1 MKKYFLFLSLTIV
14 WSTCAAAQLTK
25 IDIADNFTLD
35 RVYLGLN
42 TWTGIK
48 IDELSNSNFVS
59 LQTGIMIS
67 HKLRPTLRLRS
78 FGAIRFENNAEI
90 SGFSAYEIIFTPHK
104 KLAIHLG
111 AMTTPTTELR
121 PNPTT
126 WQSQAETNAQSK
138 IIGGRTGIKLRYN
151 LDSKS
156 AISYGVFNHSGVL
169 AHHVKF
175 KYDKV
180 SIAGYIES
188 NFFFAAAE
196 YQSKKINT
204 TITYLYN
211 KELSASLFY
220 NFSNQYSFL
229 LDSEYNFLSKKM
241 IKTNIGLRKYY
252 ASKKLPIRGFFV
264 LSYDPVFDNIFQGGF
279 MIHI

>member
-1 MKKYFLFLSLTIV
+1 MKKCLFFLYLTVVSSIC
-14 WSTCAAAQLTK
+14 SAQITK
-25 IDIADNFTLD
+25 IDIDDNFTLD
-35 RVYLGLN
+35 RVYLGLDSG
-42 TWTGIK
+42 TGINFN
-48 IDELSNSNFVS
+48 DLSNSNFVS
-59 LQTGIMIS
+59 LQAGIMLS
-67 HKLRPTLRLRS
+67 HRLSPTLRIRS
-78 FGAIRFENNAEI
+78 FGAMLLENNKEI
-90 SGFSAYEIIFTPHK
+90 SGFSAYEIIITPHR
-104 KLAIHLG
+104 KLAIHIG

-138 IIGGRTGIKLRYN
+138 IIGGRTGIKMRYS

-156 AISYGVFNHSGVL
+156 AVSYGVFNHSGVL

-175 KYDKV
+175 KYKKLSV
-180 SIAGYIES
+180 ACYIES
-188 NFFFAAAE
+188 DFFFTAVE

-211 KELSASLFY
+211 KELATSFFY

-229 LDSEYNFLSKKM
+229 LDSEYNLLTEKLVKM
-241 IKTNIGLRKYY
+241 NIGLRKYY
-252 ASKKLPIRGFFV
+252 ASEKSPIRGFFV
-264 LSYDPVFDNIFQGGF
+264 LSYDPVFDNILQGGF

>member
-1 MKKYFLFLSLTIV
+1 MKKCLLFLSLTIV
-14 WSTCAAAQLTK
+14 WSTCSAQITK
-25 IDIADNFTLD
+25 IDIDDNFTLD

-48 IDELSNSNFVS
+48 FDELSNSNFVS

-67 HKLRPTLRLRS
+67 NKLSPTLRIRS
-78 FGAIRFENNAEI
+78 FGAIRFENNEEI

-104 KLAIHLG
+104 NLAIHIG

-156 AISYGVFNHSGVL
+156 AISYGVFNHNGAL

-175 KYDKV
+175 KYNKLSV
-180 SIAGYIES
+180 AGYLES
-188 NFFFAAAE
+188 DFFFTAVE

-220 NFSNQYSFL
+220 DFSNQYSFL
-229 LDSEYNFLSKKM
+229 LDLEYNFLTERM
-241 IKTNIGLRKYY
+241 IKTNVGLRKYY
-252 ASKKLPIRGFFV
+252 TSKTSPIRGFFV
-264 LSYDPVFDNIFQGGF
+264 LSYDPVFDNILKGGF

>member
-1 MKKYFLFLSLTIV
+1 MKKCLLFLCLTIV
-14 WSTCAAAQLTK
+14 WSTCAAQITK
-25 IDIADNFTLD
+25 IDIDDNFTLD

-42 TWTGIK
+42 TRTGIK
-48 IDELSNSNFVS
+48 LNDLRNINFVS
-59 LQTGIMIS
+59 LQTGIMLS
-67 HKLRPTLRLRS
+67 NRLSPTLRIQS
-78 FGAIRFENNAEI
+78 FGAMRLENNEEI

-104 KLAIHLG
+104 NLAIHIG

-126 WQSQAETNAQSK
+126 WQSQSETNAQAK
-138 IIGGRTGIKLRYN
+138 IIGGRTGIKVRYN

-175 KYDKV
+175 KYNKLSV
-180 SIAGYIES
+180 AGYIES
-188 NFFFAAAE
+188 DFFFTAVE

-211 KELSASLFY
+211 KELAVSLFY

-229 LDSEYNFLSKKM
+229 LDSEYYFLTEKM

-252 ASKKLPIRGFFV
+252 TSKKLPIRGFFV
-264 LSYDPVFDNIFQGGF
+264 LSYDPVFDNILQGGF